1 MSEEIK
7 CPEDY
12 ICLTDDEWWEL
23 VDDYEVD
30 TTEYVQQQPMGD
42 VEAGLDFI
50 ATLLLL
56 DFETILYIGITM
68 TIFATYGL
76 SIYGAFK
83 WIQSRFR

>member
-1 MSEEIK
+1 MSEETK
-7 CPEDY
+7 CPEEY
-12 ICLTDDEWWEL
+12 ICLTDEEWWEL
-23 VDDYEVD
+23 VEDYEVD
-30 TTEYVQQQPMGD
+30 TTDYVQQPMGD

>member
-1 MSEEIK
+1 
-7 CPEDY
+7 
-12 ICLTDDEWWEL
+12 
-23 VDDYEVD
+23 
-30 TTEYVQQQPMGD
+30 MGD